1 MAHDI
6 ESNTKFYSLRQPA
19 WHELGYVSETAL
31 GIDEAL
37 VAADMDFEWDLH
49 PIHTTVMD
57 THGMNLL
64 EIPEKFAV
72 VRTNKRDH
80 EQVAFGPVGKRY
92 QVHSANE
99 IFSFIDE
106 LQGGGATLET
116 VGSLGRGEREFVV
129 VRLPFDITIGDTDHS
144 NMYLTGTTA
153 FDGTQSTEF
162 DITAVRIV
170 CANTWDMA
178 KLGSKA
184 RAKVRHTSSLDVS
197 NLEKARAV
205 LNLSQSIS
213 ADMQELGNKLL
224 GITLRDEDAAAVVS
238 QLFPFPD
245 HVLPGMSYDKLT
257 GAEKRS
263 VQAAQEQRQKVFTLY
278 KGSPTTPQGDT
289 AWGLFNSVTEY
300 ADWFSP
306 VRGGDTAR
314 AEKILLGEMT
324 QIKDR
329 ALDLLLV

>member
-1 MAHDI
+1 MSHEI

-19 WHELGYVSETAL
+19 WHQLGYVSETAL

-49 PIHTTVMD
+49 PVHTTVMD
-57 THGMNLL
+57 QHGVSVL
-64 EIPEKFAV
+64 EIPEKFSV

-80 EQVAFGPVGKRY
+80 EKVAFGPVGKRY

-129 VRLPFDITIGDTDHS
+129 VRMPDEITIGGNDRS
-144 NMYLTGTTA
+144 NLYLTGTTA
-153 FDGTQSTEF
+153 FDGTASTEF

-170 CANTWDMA
+170 CANTWTAA
-178 KLGSKA
+178 KGESKA
-184 RAKVRHTSSLDVS
+184 RAKVRHTSQLSIS
-197 NLEKARAV
+197 NLEKAREV
-205 LNLSQSIS
+205 LNLSQTIS
-213 ADMQELGNKLL
+213 ASMQEVGNKLL
-224 GITLRDEDAAAVVS
+224 GITLRDEDAAEVVS
-238 QLFPFPD
+238 RLFPFPA
-245 HVLPGMSYDKLT
+245 HVTPGMSYDKLT
-257 GAEKRS
+257 RGEKRA
-263 VQAAQEQRQKVFTLY
+263 VQVAQEQRQKVFTLY
-278 KGSPTTPQGDT
+278 KGSPTAPQGDT

-306 VRGGDTAR
+306 VRGDDSAR
-314 AEKILLGEMT
+314 AEKILLGGMG